1 MVISLSKVTKQLAA
15 KKIVYTSGDPAGIG
29 LDIILQAAQQ
39 FSFDELVVL
48 ANPVLIEHRTQQLG
62 LSIDFMNEDDA
73 GVAGVGCLRLRPINL
88 DQVLENSFDNLS
100 SADTANYVLAML
112 DIAIEGCL
120 TGQYVAM
127 VTGPLNKAL
136 INDAGINFSGHTE
149 YLAEKT
155 QANLP
160 VMMLATEGLR
170 VALMTTHLPLKDVS
184 EAIDQDLVK
193 TVCRIVWNDLRDK
206 FQIQQPKVLIC
217 GLNPH
222 AGENGYLGREEI
234 DTIQPALAQLKQEG
248 IEIDGPYPADTL
260 FQPRYLDG
268 ADVVISMFHDQG
280 LPVLKFKGFGK
291 AANITLGL
299 PIVRTSVDHGTA
311 YDLAGSGK
319 ADIGSLL
326 TAIATAKEMVV

>member
-1 MVISLSKVTKQLAA
+1 MVKSTTNAVT

-29 LDIILQAAQQ
+29 MDVILQAAEKND
-39 FSFDELVVL
+39 FDDLIVL
-48 ANPVLIEHRTQQLG
+48 ANPDLLQQRSQQLG
-62 LSIDFMNEDDA
+62 LSINIVDEDYTEVINK
-73 GVAGVGCLRLRPINL
+73 GSLRLRAINV
-88 DQVLENSFDNLS
+88 DANAFVTGEANHNS
-100 SADTANYVLAML
+100 AHYVLTML
-112 DIAIEGCL
+112 NLAIEGCL
-120 TGQYVAM
+120 NGQYSAM
-127 VTGPLNKAL
+127 VTGPLNKAV
-136 INDAGINFSGHTE
+136 INDAGIAFSGHTE

-155 QANLP
+155 QAKLP
-160 VMMLATEGLR
+160 VMMLATKGLR

-184 EAIDQDLVK
+184 QAIDHHLVK

-206 FQIQQPKVLIC
+206 FRIEQPRILMC

-234 DTIQPALAQLKQEG
+234 EVIQPALTELEAEG
-248 IEIDGPYPADTL
+248 ITIQGPYPADTL
-260 FQPRYLDG
+260 FQPRYLNT

-280 LPVLKFKGFGK
+280 LPVLKYKGFGK

-326 TAIATAKEMVV
+326 TAIATAKEMID

>member
-1 MVISLSKVTKQLAA
+1 MVNST

-29 LDIILQAAQQ
+29 LDIILQA
-39 FSFDELVVL
+39 SENEVLDDIVVL
-48 ANPVLIEHRTQQLG
+48 ASPELIKQRSQQIG
-62 LSIDFMNEDDA
+62 LSIEFVDEGYE
-73 GVAGVGCLRLRPINL
+73 GVIAKNTVRLRPVNL
-88 DQVLENSFDNLS
+88 DAVVVAGKANPK
-100 SADTANYVLAML
+100 SADYVLSML
-112 DIAIEGCL
+112 DVAIQGCL
-120 TGQYVAM
+120 NGQYAAM
-127 VTGPLNKAL
+127 VTGPLNKAV
-136 INDAGINFSGHTE
+136 INDSGIAFSGHTE

-155 QANLP
+155 QAELP

-184 EAIDQDLVK
+184 QAIDQHLVK
-193 TVCRIVWNDLRDK
+193 TVCRIVWHDLREK
-206 FQIQQPKVLIC
+206 FRIENPRILMC

-234 DTIQPALAQLKQEG
+234 DVIQPALKQLKNEG
-248 IEIDGPYPADTL
+248 INIQGPYPADTL
-260 FQPRYLDG
+260 FQPRYLDD
-268 ADVVISMFHDQG
+268 ADLVISMFHDQG
-280 LPVLKFKGFGK
+280 LPVLKFKGFGN

-326 TAIATAKEMVV
+326 TAIATAKEMVTL

>member
-1 MVISLSKVTKQLAA
+1 MVNSTTNAVT

-29 LDIILQAAQQ
+29 MDIILQAA
-39 FSFDELVVL
+39 SKNNFDDLVVL
-48 ANPVLIEHRTQQLG
+48 ANPDLLQQRSQQLG
-62 LSIDFMNEDDA
+62 LSINIVDEDYA
-73 GVAGVGCLRLRPINL
+73 EVINKGTLRLRAINV
-88 DQVLENSFDNLS
+88 DANAFVTGEANPNS
-100 SADTANYVLAML
+100 AHYVLTML
-112 DIAIEGCL
+112 NLAIEGCL
-120 TGQYVAM
+120 NGQYSAM
-127 VTGPLNKAL
+127 VTGPLNKAV
-136 INDAGINFSGHTE
+136 INDAGIAFSGHTE

-155 QANLP
+155 QAKLP
-160 VMMLATEGLR
+160 VMMLATKGLR

-184 EAIDQDLVK
+184 QAIDHQLVK

-206 FQIQQPKVLIC
+206 FRIEQPRILMC

-234 DTIQPALAQLKQEG
+234 EVIQPALAELEAEG
-248 IEIDGPYPADTL
+248 ITIQGPYPADTL
-260 FQPRYLDG
+260 FQPRYLNT

-280 LPVLKFKGFGK
+280 LPVLKYKGFGQ

-319 ADIGSLL
+319 ADTGSLL
-326 TAIATAKEMVV
+326 TAIATAKEMID